1 MYLLLQDFIHLCVW
15 SLVAARKDSS
25 VPTGESEDEP
35 GKELSLFWFVYVPAL
50 ALLCVIYTSVLC
62 LFQSQVNW
70 RMHPAIALQEYVLI
84 PGLGIGCSVKHAT
97 YSITAYVRECLFR
110 ELKRR
115 ISVSTAVQPL
125 LLEPLQAF
133 H

>member
-25 VPTGESEDEP
+25 VPTGESVDEP

-50 ALLCVIYTSVLC
+50 ALLCVMTSVLC

-70 RMHPAIALQEYVLI
+70 RMHPAIALQEYVPI

-97 YSITAYVRECLFR
+97 YGITAYVRECLFR

-125 LLEPLQAF
+125 PSEPLQAF